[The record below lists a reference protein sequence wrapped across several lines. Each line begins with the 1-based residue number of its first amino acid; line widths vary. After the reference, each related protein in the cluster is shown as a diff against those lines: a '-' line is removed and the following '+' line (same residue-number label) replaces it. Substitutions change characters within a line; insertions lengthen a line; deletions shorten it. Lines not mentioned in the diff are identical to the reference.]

1 MSFLRSWGEARR
13 SAAPQMPIAAAAESP
28 GRRDLVFPPGRW
40 GAVTV
45 SSTCTTSRRLAHAPG
60 LARSCTQTLQRL
72 ASLAQ
77 PPGLA
82 RSCTHPASAAL
93 IRVLP
98 PSP

>member
-1 MSFLRSWGEARR
+1 MGGRDRFVALRNLAS
-13 SAAPQMPIAAAAESP
+13 
-28 GRRDLVFPPGRW
+28 
-40 GAVTV
+40 
-45 SSTCTTSRRLAHAPG
+45 LAHAPG

-98 PSP
+98 PSPSWRRPQPRPVL